1 MTPELERALKVIPGA
16 AQTRSKQPTQFIQ
29 GVYPQFATSAFGSN
43 IFDERGNGYIDF
55 ISSLGAIFLGY
66 GFERGIAANAMNR
79 GAVFSLPSVSEVNL
93 AENLA
98 RCMPFAPLWRFATNG
113 MDTTVAAVKLARAFT
128 GNMKIISTGYH
139 GHWEQFS
146 CKLPLNAGA
155 NPKLKDDIIE
165 IAAND
170 IEELIPF
177 LEDDPEANEI
187 ACFIIEFPDLK
198 TAQKPAMKRIQD
210 LCNKKGIVLIVDEVL
225 TWGRYGVGG
234 ISSLAGLTPDLICLG
249 KCLANGYPLSALGGR
264 EDLMRQLEGNVF
276 FSNTFSGFNVS
287 VEIANNLLP
296 EIEYAQKKVWEW
308 GESFMAALNK
318 ALNPLHFKAEGDPVR
333 FQIKWYQ
340 TLSEG
345 AEAATASIT
354 DALKR
359 NVQLVF
365 HQELCK
371 LGILTMPNGVL
382 MPTLSHVTEYEM
394 GMLVYKFKE
403 AALEAQTAE
412 LEGEAPRPTLL
423 QRR

>member
-43 IFDERGNGYIDF
+43 IFDEHGNGYIDF

-66 GFERGIAANAMNR
+66 GFERGIAAAAMNR
-79 GAVFSLPSVSEVNL
+79 GPIFSLPSNNEVHL

-98 RCMPFAPLWRFATNG
+98 KCMPFAPLWRFATNG
-113 MDTTVAAVKLARAFT
+113 MDGTVAAVKLARSFT
-128 GNMKIISTGYH
+128 KNMKIVSCGYH

-165 IAAND
+165 IAAD
-170 IEELIPF
+170 DVEELIPF

-234 ISSLAGLTPDLICLG
+234 ISSMAGLTPDLICLG
-249 KCLANGYPLSALGGR
+249 KCLANGYPISALGGR

-276 FSNTFSGFNVS
+276 FSNTFSGFNIS
-287 VEIANNLLP
+287 LEIASHILP

-308 GESFMAALNK
+308 GDVFMWELRK
-318 ALNPLHFKAEGDPVR
+318 KVGPFGYTVTGDPVR
-333 FQIKWYQ
+333 FSIK
-340 TLSEG
+340 
-345 AEAATASIT
+345 T
-354 DALKR
+354 DNPQK
-359 NVQLVF
+359 QLIF

-382 MPTLSHVTEYEM
+382 LPTFSHVTELDREKIVYE
-394 GMLVYKFKE
+394 FKE
-403 AALEAQTAE
+403 AALNAQTSE
-412 LEGEAPRPTLL
+412 LEGEAPQPTLL